1 MNLPGSG
8 RKCSTGCKRAGNV
21 ERHEMYR
28 TFNCGVGMIIALP
41 APEVDK
47 ALALL
52 NANGENAWKI
62 GIIKAS
68 DSEQRVV
75 IE

>member
-47 ALALL
+47 APPC
-52 NANGENAWKI
+52 
-62 GIIKAS
+62 
-68 DSEQRVV
+68 
-75 IE
+75 